1 MNKRYTG
8 LIMIGLPLILAGSIA
23 SGIACT
29 RMPKE
34 KQDMAQQNV
43 IDEIDNAELRLT
55 AGAAEVF
62 EKIDQDCILNTE
74 VLAQADYDTE
84 ESEYSNLAIAN
95 VKNYVNVRSTPDTNG
110 EVVGKMYDDSVAQI
124 ISVVGE
130 GEEEWFQVVSG
141 SVEGYIKSEYFI
153 YGDAAA
159 EVIDDYVTRY
169 AVVKADRLNI
179 REEPDV
185 AAKRIGYMDNGEK
198 GKLVELGDEWVKV
211 LYTEGNEGYVARQ
224 YVAIEE
230 QFVYAKSIEEEEQER
245 QAQLI
250 LAQRG
255 QESEDIAPENTAMQP
270 TAVQLTASPVDY
282 TNASELRSGIVD
294 YAMQYLG
301 NRYISG
307 GRSLEGGTDCS
318 GFTCYTYAAFGYSLS
333 RTPQGQWGSNGRTVT
348 LEEAQ
353 PGDIVCYASGGE
365 KCIHVGIYLGNGKV
379 IHSANSRRGVVIN
392 DIYYDDTFIG
402 IKNVID

>member
-29 RMPKE
+29 QMPKE

-124 ISVVGE
+124 VSVVGE

-282 TNASELRSGIVD
+282 TNASELRCGIVD

-353 PGDIVCYASGGE
+353 PGDIVCYASGGG
-365 KCIHVGIYLGNGKV
+365 KCTHVGIYLGNGKI

>member
-353 PGDIVCYASGGE
+353 PGDIVCYASGGG
-365 KCIHVGIYLGNGKV
+365 KCTHVGIYLGNGKI

>member
-282 TNASELRSGIVD
+282 TNASELRCGIVD

-365 KCIHVGIYLGNGKV
+365 KCTHVGIYLGNGKM